1 MFIIKPKSIS
11 LYPTEYNTFDYFNRK
26 TMQNI
31 SRLLFLLFF
40 INLSTISAQKSAIY
54 TQDSKDFD
62 KALFL
67 YNEQQYAS
75 AQLIFEKV
83 KSATANEELKSDC
96 SYYVA
101 NCAIRTNQPNA
112 ELLMERFVI
121 DYPTSR
127 KQNQA
132 YIEVAQYYFKQGS
145 YPQALKWFEKVDE
158 SYLSYSD
165 QDKYNFQKGYS
176 FFSSKNKKEATT
188 YFNKVA
194 NSQEYGSQAK
204 YYLGFMAY
212 EGDDY
217 KQAAKYFDEVS
228 GEEKY
233 KEKLSYYQADMNF
246 KLGNFQKAIDLGTKA
261 MPKSNAIEQSELN
274 KIIGESYFNLKQYDK
289 SIPHLEL
296 YKGKKGKWN
305 NTDFYQLGYAYYKQ
319 KDYENAISQFNKII
333 EGKDFVAQNAYY
345 HLGESY
351 LNLVKKQQALNAFKN
366 ASEMEFDAAI
376 QEDASLNYAKLSY
389 EIGNSYQST
398 PSVLMAFIKKYP
410 SNANNSEIER
420 LLIDSYIS
428 SRNYKE
434 ALILLEKNKSPENK
448 LAYQKVTFY
457 RGLELY
463 TDGKYQ
469 EAATQ
474 FENSLDQQK
483 DVKFTARATF
493 WKGEIQYVLGDF
505 KNALLSYKQFQ
516 GLAAAKE
523 TPEYKNINYNIAY
536 SNFKWKEYDQA
547 GNYFQNQIDNVKDDK
562 VRLHDS
568 YLRLAD
574 CRFVT
579 SNYTSAL
586 EAYNKVIELKSVDAD
601 YAYFQK
607 ALCFGFVSKNDKKIE
622 ELNSFLQ
629 LYPKSEYRDD
639 AFFEL
644 GNTYV
649 AQNKKDLAIKTYDK
663 LNAEFK
669 NGSFTSKAILRQGLV
684 YYNADKDEQAL
695 VKFKKVAA
703 DFPKTPEALEA
714 VSTARL
720 IYVDNG
726 KVDEYATWVRTL
738 DFVAV
743 TDAELD
749 NDTYE
754 AAEKQYLQN
763 NTKQAIPGFSG
774 YVSKFPNGIH
784 SLKANFYLAQL
795 YFSDGQESKS
805 IPNYEYVIEQSRSEF
820 TEQSLARLAQI
831 FLKNEETSKAI
842 PVLIRLENEADF
854 LQNKTFAQSNLMKSY
869 YDIKD
874 YPNSVVYAEKV
885 LSNPKTDSTVKSDAQ
900 IIIARAAIQT
910 GDEAKAR
917 SAYAKLQTIAKGELA
932 AEALFY
938 DAYFKNKD
946 AKFEASNE
954 VVQKLAKNYSGYKYF
969 GAKGLILMA
978 KNFYGLKDSFQA
990 TYILDS
996 VIKNFTD
1003 FPEVV
1008 SEAQTELNAIKSE
1021 EAKTNSSVAP

>member
-1 MFIIKPKSIS
+1 
-11 LYPTEYNTFDYFNRK
+11 
-26 TMQNI
+26 MQNKL
-31 SRLLFLLFF
+31 RFLLLYFF
-40 INLSTISAQKSAIY
+40 IGISILSAQKSAIY
-54 TQDSKDFD
+54 TYESKDFD
-62 KALFL
+62 KALSL
-67 YNEQQYAS
+67 YNQQQYAS
-75 AQLIFEKV
+75 AQLIFEKL

-96 SYYVA
+96 SYYIA
-101 NCAIRTNQPNA
+101 NCAIRTDQPNA
-112 ELLMERFVI
+112 ELLMERFVS

-145 YPQALKWFEKVDE
+145 YPQALEWFEKVDE
-158 SYLSYSD
+158 TSLSYKEQD
-165 QDKYNFQKGYS
+165 QYNFQKGYS
-176 FFSSKNKKEATT
+176 FFSSKNKKEATK
-188 YFNKVA
+188 YLNKVA

-217 KQAAKYFDEVS
+217 KQATKYFDEVS

-246 KLGNFQKAIDLGTKA
+246 KLGNFQKAIDLGLKA
-261 MPKSNAIEQSELN
+261 MDKSNALEKSELN

-289 SIPHLEL
+289 AIPYLAL

-333 EGKDFVAQNAYY
+333 EGRDFVAQNAYY

-351 LNLVKKQQALNAFKN
+351 LNLDKKPQALNAFKN
-366 ASEMEFDAAI
+366 ASEMEFDIAI
-376 QEDASLNYAKLSY
+376 QEDANLNYAKLSY
-389 EIGNSYQST
+389 EIGNPYQST
-398 PSVLMAFIKKYP
+398 PVVLMDFTKKYP
-410 SNANNSEIER
+410 NNANNTEIEK

-434 ALILLEKNKSPENK
+434 ALVLLEKNRSPENK

-457 RGLELY
+457 RGLELF
-463 TDGKYQ
+463 TDGNYQ
-469 EAATQ
+469 EASTQ
-474 FENSLDQQK
+474 LEKSLQQQK
-483 DVKFTARATF
+483 DAKFTARATF
-493 WKGEIQYVLGDF
+493 WKGETEYVLNDF
-505 KNALLSYKQFQ
+505 KNAVLTYKQFQ
-516 GLAAAKE
+516 GFTQAKE
-523 TPEYKNINYNIAY
+523 SPEYKNSNYNVAY
-536 SNFKWKEYDQA
+536 SYFKLKEYDQA
-547 GNYFQNQIDNVKDDK
+547 GNFFQNQIDNVKDDK
-562 VRLHDS
+562 VRLNDS

-579 SNYTSAL
+579 SKYTAAL
-586 EAYNKVIELKSVDAD
+586 EAYNKVIELKSADAD

-607 ALCFGFVSKNDKKIE
+607 ALCYGFITKNDKKIE

-649 AQNKKDLAIKTYDK
+649 AQNKQDLAIKTYDK

-669 NGSFTSKAILRQGLV
+669 NGSFTAKAILRQGLV

-754 AAEKQYLQN
+754 AAEKQFLQN
-763 NTKQAIPGFSG
+763 NTKQAISGFVS
-774 YVSKFPNGIH
+774 YVTKFPNGVH
-784 SLKANFYLAQL
+784 ALKANFYLAQS
-795 YFSDGQESKS
+795 YFSDGQETKS
-805 IPNYEYVIEQSRSEF
+805 IPNYEYVIAQARTEF

-831 FLKNEETSKAI
+831 YLKNDDKTKAI
-842 PVLIRLENEADF
+842 AVLTRLESEADF
-854 LQNKTFAQSNLMKSY
+854 PQNKTFAQANLMKSY
-869 YDIKD
+869 YEIKD
-874 YPNSVVYAEKV
+874 YPNSVLYADKV
-885 LSNPKTDSTVKSDAQ
+885 LANPKTDANVKSDAQ
-900 IIIARAAIQT
+900 IVIARAAVQT

-917 SAYAKLQTIAKGELA
+917 AAYAKLQTTAQGELA
-932 AEALFY
+932 AEALY
-938 DAYFKNKD
+938 YEAYFKNKD
-946 AKFEASNE
+946 GKFEASNV
-954 VVQKLAKNYSGYKYF
+954 VVQKLAKNYSSYKFY
-969 GAKGLILMA
+969 GAKGLIVMA

-1008 SEAQTELNAIKSE
+1008 SEAETELNTIKTE
-1021 EAKTNSSVAP
+1021 EAKTNSSVTN

>member
-1 MFIIKPKSIS
+1 MRKLSW
-11 LYPTEYNTFDYFNRK
+11 LY
-26 TMQNI
+26 
-31 SRLLFLLFF
+31 LFLFF
-40 INLSTISAQKSAIY
+40 VQSFSISAQKTAIY
-54 TQDSKDFD
+54 TYDSKDFD
-62 KALFL
+62 KAISL
-67 YNEQQYAS
+67 YNDSQYAS

-83 KSATANEELKSDC
+83 KSAAANEELKSDC
-96 SYYVA
+96 SYYIA

-112 ELLMERFVI
+112 DLLMERFVT

-132 YIEVAQYYFKQGS
+132 YINVAQHYFAQGN
-145 YPQALKWFEKVDE
+145 YPQALQWFDKVE
-158 SYLSYSD
+158 EGNLSYKD
-165 QDKYNFQKGYS
+165 QDQYYFQKGYS
-176 FFSSKNKKEATT
+176 FFSSKNKKEAIT
-188 YFNKVA
+188 YFNKVT
-194 NSQEYGSQAK
+194 NSAEYGSQAK

-217 KQAAKYFDEVS
+217 KQATKYFDEVS

-261 MPKSNAIEQSELN
+261 MDKSNAVEKSELN

-289 SIPHLEL
+289 SIPYLTL
-296 YKGKKGKWN
+296 YKGKKGRWN
-305 NTDFYQLGYAYYKQ
+305 NTDFYQLGYAYYMQ
-319 KDYENAISQFNKII
+319 KNYENAISQFNKII
-333 EGKDFVAQNAYY
+333 GGKDFVAQNAYY

-351 LNLVKKQQALNAFKN
+351 LNLDKKQQALNAFRN
-366 ASEMEFDAAI
+366 ASEMDFEAAI
-376 QEDASLNYAKLSY
+376 QEDANFNYAKLSY

-398 PSVLMAFIKKYP
+398 PAVLMAFLKKYP
-410 SNANNSEIER
+410 NNANNIEIEK

-428 SRNYKE
+428 SKNYKE
-434 ALILLEKNKSPENK
+434 ALVLLEKNKSTENK

-463 TDGKYQ
+463 TDSNYQ
-469 EAATQ
+469 EAATL
-474 FENSLDQQK
+474 FEKSLDQQK
-483 DVKFTARATF
+483 DAKFTARATF
-493 WKGEIQYVLGDF
+493 WRGETEYVLDDF
-505 KNALLSYKQFQ
+505 KNAVLSYKQFQ
-516 GLAAAKE
+516 GLASASA
-523 TPEYKNINYNIAY
+523 TPEYKNSNYNIAY
-536 SNFKWKEYDQA
+536 GYFKLKEYDQA
-547 GNYFQNQIDNVKDDK
+547 GDYFDNQIAKVKDDK
-562 VRLHDS
+562 GRLNDS

-579 SNYTSAL
+579 SKYTSAL
-586 EAYNKVIELKSVDAD
+586 EAYNKVIELKSIDAD

-607 ALCFGFVSKNDKKIE
+607 AICYGFVAKNDRKIE
-622 ELNSFLQ
+622 ELNAFLQ

-639 AFFEL
+639 ALFEL

-649 AQNKKDLAIKTYDK
+649 ADNKQDLAIKTYDK

-695 VKFKKVAA
+695 TKFKKVAA

-714 VSTARL
+714 VAIARL

-763 NTKQAIPGFSG
+763 NTKQAISGFNG

-784 SLKANFYLAQL
+784 ALKANFYLAQS
-795 YFSDGQESKS
+795 YFSDAQESKS
-805 IPNYEYVIEQSRSEF
+805 IPNYEFVIDQPRSEF

-831 FLKNEETSKAI
+831 FLKNNNYDKAI
-842 PVLIRLENEADF
+842 PVLSRLENEADF
-854 LQNKTFAQSNLMKSY
+854 PQNKTFAQSNLMKCY
-869 YDIKD
+869 YDKKD
-874 YPNSVVYAEKV
+874 YDNSVVYAEKV
-885 LSNPKTDSTVKSDAQ
+885 LVNPKTDDNVKSDAQ

-910 GDEAKAR
+910 GDEMKAR

-932 AEALFY
+932 AEALYY
-938 DAYFKNKD
+938 DAYFKNID
-946 AKFEASNE
+946 AKFEDSNT
-954 VVQKLAKNYSGYKYF
+954 VVQKLAKNYSSYKYF
-969 GAKGLILMA
+969 GAKGLVLMA
-978 KNFYGLKDSFQA
+978 KNFYGMKDSFQA
-990 TYILDS
+990 TYILDN

-1003 FPEVV
+1003 FPDVV
-1008 SEAQTELNAIKSE
+1008 SEAQTKLDTIKRE
-1021 EAKTNSSVAP
+1021 EAKTNSSITN